1 MPCVSQCKGRP
12 CKHINDL
19 WCTPAPPPEATPPS
33 RSESPPLDSLPDVA
47 GRASRLV
54 GRVMAENAR
63 LREEN
68 QQLRRNN
75 RQLRRS
81 LLLLKSHLPA
91 GWSALATG
99 QASVVGTMLSYMEDL
114 QRQVREKGVEHVGG
128 LEEDNYLTRPLYDL
142 VSGWN
147 LQQIVDLCHDLEEE
161 LQLPHRFVMQQNS
174 VVDTTDTHPEPVV
187 EPDPF
192 WDEVED
198 PGLQGSKQSRTSR
211 SAT

>member
-1 MPCVSQCKGRP
+1 
-12 CKHINDL
+12 
-19 WCTPAPPPEATPPS
+19 
-33 RSESPPLDSLPDVA
+33 
-47 GRASRLV
+47 
-54 GRVMAENAR
+54 
-63 LREEN
+63 
-68 QQLRRNN
+68 
-75 RQLRRS
+75 
-81 LLLLKSHLPA
+81 
-91 GWSALATG
+91 
-99 QASVVGTMLSYMEDL
+99 MLSYMEDL